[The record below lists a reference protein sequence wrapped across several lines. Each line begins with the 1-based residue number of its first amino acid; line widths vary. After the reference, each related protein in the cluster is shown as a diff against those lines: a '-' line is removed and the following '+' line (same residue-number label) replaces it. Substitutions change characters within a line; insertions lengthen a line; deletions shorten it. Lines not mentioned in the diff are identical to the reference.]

1 MNPLGSPE
9 GPLALL
15 LAYRVTAGLQSCPY
29 CCIPAPSVSHFL
41 FVSLL
46 LGKPYFRATCRR
58 QRTQKQ
64 GSELDDICPDCS
76 EKFLGQSFSWS
87 MFSPSLAVSFS
98 VSLCPSSPTLS
109 PATTKVEG
117 KTHIAYLGFVGFILV
132 LPWGTRLIVSRQ

>member
-1 MNPLGSPE
+1 M
-9 GPLALL
+9 
-15 LAYRVTAGLQSCPY
+15 QSCPY

-46 LGKPYFRATCRR
+46 LGKPYFRATCLR

-87 MFSPSLAVSFS
+87 MFSPSLAVSFYNQS
-98 VSLCPSSPTLS
+98 RGKDPYSLSRICRFYIGASLGNKVNCEPTVIALS
-109 PATTKVEG
+109 EHEVM
-117 KTHIAYLGFVGFILV
+117 KTSLETFGPYTRYLH
-132 LPWGTRLIVSRQ
+132 GTIYPQDI